1 MAEIPCQYPGC
12 GFKAENASEAIALA
26 MFQSHLMSHS
36 QAAAAPAHSQRL
48 PPIPRPEVKQDIS
61 EEDWTSFVAE
71 WGNFKRC
78 TGIADNQVTDQ
89 LYQCCEKSLARLLI
103 REEPDIVSQGET
115 ELLAAMKRLAVIKIA
130 TSVRRTN
137 LLSLKQSHGE

>member
-1 MAEIPCQYPGC
+1 MWSTG
-12 GFKAENASEAIALA
+12 GIAVDTVDIGSTSIDKSQGSTFDCTVLA
-26 MFQSHLMSHS
+26 LQG
-36 QAAAAPAHSQRL
+36 
-48 PPIPRPEVKQDIS
+48 DTG
-61 EEDWTSFVAE
+61 DWTSFVAE

-137 LLSLKQSHGE
+137 AFDLGGGIRMS